1 MKPSMKIVRET
12 GRGLKS
18 GARPRAVLV
27 TLTVLLALA
36 LVALTAMWLLLRAGR
51 GQRGAASAR
60 HVLVISIDGMASGY
74 YMEPPPGLQI
84 PNLRRLMAQGSYA
97 EAVAGVYP
105 TLTYPSHTTLVTGCL
120 PAEHGIYTNLSS
132 REPGRNPDDYFW
144 FAKAIRKPTLWDEA
158 RAHGLTTSSVAWP
171 VTAGAPID
179 WDVPEIWDPTK
190 PPAPDAL
197 YVARFMKPLVTL
209 ELLMALG
216 RPRPGAEDDENR
228 VRIAACFLSKHQPNL
243 MLVHL
248 EGLDHTEHAS
258 GPYSDAANQALERLD
273 GHVEELLRALKQ
285 AGLESSTDVFLL
297 SDHGFLPVEREI
309 HPNILLAQAGLLQV
323 NASGNITGG
332 KVATVANGGSF
343 FVYWP
348 EGSDLGAE
356 VKTALAPLSEQG
368 LASAVLD
375 RESLRALGADP
386 EAQLA
391 LDAPDGAEYGDD
403 AMGALVKQLP
413 GREGNHGYLPSRA
426 GLDSVFVAIGPDIR
440 SGVDLHRVPMT
451 RIAPTILEAMG
462 IHDPHFGD
470 LPPLE
475 TIFKTD
481 PSVTREPSP

>member
-1 MKPSMKIVRET
+1 MKIVRET
-12 GRGLKS
+12 GRSPKSSGRARVVLLTLKV
-18 GARPRAVLV
+18 A
-27 TLTVLLALA
+27 LALA
-36 LVALTAMWLLLRAGR
+36 LVALAAMWLRLRAGR
-51 GQRGAASAR
+51 GQRGADSAR
-60 HVLVISIDGMASGY
+60 HVLVISIDGMASSY
-74 YMEPPPGLQI
+74 YMEPPPGLRI
-84 PNLRRLMAQGSYA
+84 PNLRRLMAEGSYA
-97 EAVAGVYP
+97 EAVEGVYP
-105 TLTYPSHTTLVTGCL
+105 TLTYPSHTTLITGCL

-132 REPGRNPDDYFW
+132 REPGQNPDDYFW

-158 RAHGLTTSSVAWP
+158 RTHRLTTASVAWP
-171 VTAGAPID
+171 VTAGAAID

-197 YVARFMKPLVTL
+197 YVARFMRPLVTL
-209 ELLMALG
+209 ELFMALG
-216 RPRPGAEDDENR
+216 RPQPGAEDDENR
-228 VRIAACFLSKHQPNL
+228 VRIASFFLTKHPNL

-258 GPYSDAANQALERLD
+258 GPYSDAANQALERID
-273 GHVEELLRALKQ
+273 GHVEELLRALKE

-309 HPNILLAQAGLLQV
+309 HPNILLAQAGLLRV

-332 KVATVANGGSF
+332 KIATVANGGSF

-348 EGSDLGAE
+348 EGSNLGAE

-403 AMGALVKQLP
+403 AAGALVKQLP
-413 GREGNHGYLPSRA
+413 GREGNHGFLPSRA
-426 GLDSVFVAIGPDIR
+426 GLDSGFIASGPDIR

-470 LPPLE
+470 LPPLQ
-475 TIFKTD
+475 TIFKTG
-481 PSVTREPSP
+481 PTSVTDPLPH

>member
-1 MKPSMKIVRET
+1 MKIVREA
-12 GRGLKS
+12 GRSPKWSARARVVLLTLKV
-18 GARPRAVLV
+18 A
-27 TLTVLLALA
+27 LALA
-36 LVALTAMWLLLRAGR
+36 LVALAAMWLGLRAGR
-51 GQRGAASAR
+51 GQRGTDSAR
-60 HVLVISIDGMASGY
+60 HVLVISIDGMASSY
-74 YMEPPPGLQI
+74 YMEPPPGLRI
-84 PNLRRLMAQGSYA
+84 PNLRRLMAEGSYA
-97 EAVAGVYP
+97 EAVEGVYP

-132 REPGRNPDDYFW
+132 REPGQNPDDYFW
-144 FAKAIRKPTLWDEA
+144 FAKAIRTPTLWDEA
-158 RAHGLTTSSVAWP
+158 RAHQLTTASVAWP
-171 VTAGAPID
+171 VTARAAID

-197 YVARFMKPLVTL
+197 YVARFMKPLVTV
-209 ELLMALG
+209 ELFTALG
-216 RPRPGAEDDENR
+216 RPQPGAEDDENR
-228 VRIAACFLSKHQPNL
+228 IRIASFFLTKHQPNL

-258 GPYSDAANQALERLD
+258 GPYSDAANQALERID

-297 SDHGFLPVEREI
+297 SDHGFLPVQREI

-332 KVATVANGGSF
+332 KVATVVNGGSF

-348 EGSDLGAE
+348 ESSNLDAE
-356 VKTALAPLSEQG
+356 VKAALAPLSEQG
-368 LASAVLD
+368 LAGAVLD

-403 AMGALVKQLP
+403 AAGALVKQLP
-413 GREGNHGYLPSRA
+413 GREGNHGFLPSRA
-426 GLDSVFVAIGPDIR
+426 GLDSAFIAIGPAIR
-440 SGVDLHRVPMT
+440 SGVDLHRIPMT

-462 IHDPHFGD
+462 IHDPHFGV

-475 TIFKTD
+475 TIFTAD
-481 PSVTREPSP
+481 PKLATEPVPH